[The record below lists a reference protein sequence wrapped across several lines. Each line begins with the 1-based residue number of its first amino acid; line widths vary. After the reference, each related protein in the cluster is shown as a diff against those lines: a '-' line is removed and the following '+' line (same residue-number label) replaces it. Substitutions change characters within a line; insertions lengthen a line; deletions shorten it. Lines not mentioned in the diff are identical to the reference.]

1 MIPTVTQLIQK
12 TDLKLDCQ
20 LSDKQ
25 PIVSTI
31 QPDVFPLH
39 EKTLS
44 SLKLIDQA
52 LCRNQKLILQRF

>member
-1 MIPTVTQLIQK
+1 MIPAVTQLIQK
-12 TDLKLDCQ
+12 TILKLHCQ

-31 QPDVFPLH
+31 QPVVFPLH
-39 EKTLS
+39 GKTLS

-52 LCRNQKLILQRF
+52 LFRNQELILQKF